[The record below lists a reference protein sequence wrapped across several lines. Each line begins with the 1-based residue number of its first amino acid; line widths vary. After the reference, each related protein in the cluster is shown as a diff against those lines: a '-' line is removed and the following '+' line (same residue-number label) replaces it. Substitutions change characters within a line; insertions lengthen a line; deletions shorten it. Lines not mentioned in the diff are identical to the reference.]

1 MAQFV
6 LGEQDSISL
15 QSSDG
20 HEPDQDSVGIKDNDM
35 EVDQD
40 KRHYKKDSRYPAHYY
55 DSSLNHFYKLPV
67 TDT

>member
-20 HEPDQDSVGIKDNDM
+20 HEDNDSVGIKHGDM
-35 EVDQD
+35 DMDQD
-40 KRHYKKDSRYPAHYY
+40 KRHYKKDSR
-55 DSSLNHFYKLPV
+55 
-67 TDT
+67 